1 MGGGRASSR
10 RPPPI
15 PECRS
20 ARPPTPSLHAWSLG
34 QELGVLSRSVSH
46 KVLALK
52 KRAPVL
58 VGDTRSV
65 ARPATPRLCRSER
78 STSSTAIPEKEDRHR
93 FRSQNSPAG
102 DADPRFQTRRVSS
115 AVLRSG
121 ESGISDRRRWRES
134 PVLDYGRHAENRLAS
149 FLGGRWGTS
158 SGSCL
163 GRYPTR
169 SSR

>member
-46 KVLALK
+46 KVLALM

-65 ARPATPRLCRSER
+65 ARPATPRRYSGWKKRTGVSPDFHNRPATLIRDSRLDASAVPCCGAASLESRIGG
-78 STSSTAIPEKEDRHR
+78 AGWRHR
-93 FRSQNSPAG
+93 LDGGTAG
-102 DADPRFQTRRVSS
+102 AREGRAPQRTRPPNATDAS
-115 AVLRSG
+115 
-121 ESGISDRRRWRES
+121 WR
-134 PVLDYGRHAENRLAS
+134 ACENAAAS
-149 FLGGRWGTS
+149 V
-158 SGSCL
+158 
-163 GRYPTR
+163 
-169 SSR
+169 

>member
-34 QELGVLSRSVSH
+34 KELGVLSRSVSH

-65 ARPATPRLCRSER
+65 ARPATPRRYFGWKKR
-78 STSSTAIPEKEDRHR
+78 TGVGPGFPQR
-93 FRSQNSPAG
+93 QG
-102 DADPRFQTRRVSS
+102 DADPRFRTRRVSG
-115 AVLRSG
+115 ALLRSG
-121 ESGISDRRRWRES
+121 ESGISDRRRRLKS
-134 PVLDYGRHAENRLAS
+134 PEGAL
-149 FLGGRWGTS
+149 F
-158 SGSCL
+158 
-163 GRYPTR
+163 PTTP
-169 SSR
+169 

>member
-65 ARPATPRLCRSER
+65 ARPATPRRYSGWKKR
-78 STSSTAIPEKEDRHR
+78 IGVSPGSP
-93 FRSQNSPAG
+93 QPAG

-115 AVLRSG
+115 ALLRSG

-134 PVLDYGRHAENRLAS
+134 PVLDYGRHAGNRLAS
-149 FLGGRWGTS
+149 FFGGRWGRS